1 MNKTNAFLAVA
12 AVLVVAAGLSFSQFS
27 TGQAVLSERVR
38 RAAIDER
45 IDEQAKTRL
54 PETHLVT
61 MPYAARIEQ
70 IKLDEGDRVEK
81 GQVVCQVVPRD
92 LDLQVRQAQA
102 AYDRL
107 EAAFAENADTSVE
120 DTTYK
125 QALSFVTSMNATVA
139 AARERVKSGKAK
151 LDYAQSN
158 YERIKSLRPSGA
170 KSLDDEERALL
181 LRIESE
187 VSYRQD
193 QLILAAIEATQ
204 TATGLMP
211 TMVMQYISRKGLTG
225 EVWKKQQAEALAAL
239 EQAKT
244 DRERGTMTSP
254 VDGVVLERYDSN
266 ERYVAAGTVL
276 LRIGE
281 LDRLEVESEVLTQ
294 DVGNVKPGDHAE
306 VYGPAIGDKPAAA
319 TVDRIFPAGF
329 TKVSSLGVEQQRVM
343 VILKFTSQ
351 ELQRLRDERHLGVE
365 YRVRVRIFT
374 AKKDEALVV
383 PRSALF
389 RGPSGEWQVFA
400 IRNGKAA
407 LQTVEIGLLNDEL
420 AEVTKGV
427 DEDEEVILA
436 PESSIADGTSV
447 SGTPR
452 E

>member
-1 MNKTNAFLAVA
+1 MNKTKLFVA
-12 AVLVVAAGLSFSQFS
+12 AALVLVVAVGLSVSRFS
-27 TGQAVLSERVR
+27 TGQAVMSERVR
-38 RAAIDER
+38 RATIDER

-54 PETHLVT
+54 PETQLVT
-61 MPYAARIEQ
+61 MPYAARIEP
-70 IKLDEGDRVEK
+70 IKLHEGERVDA
-81 GQVVCQVVPRD
+81 GQVVAQIVPRD
-92 LDLQVRQAQA
+92 LDLRVRQAQA
-102 AYDRL
+102 AFDRL

-120 DTTYK
+120 DTSYK
-125 QALSFVTSMNATVA
+125 QALAFVSSMNATVA
-139 AARERVKSGKAK
+139 SARERVKSGKAK
-151 LDYAQSN
+151 LDYAESN

-187 VSYRQD
+187 VAYRQD

-204 TATGLMP
+204 TATALMP
-211 TMVMQYISRKGLTG
+211 TMVMQYIGRKDLTG

-254 VDGVVLERYDSN
+254 VAGVVLERYDSN

-281 LDRLEVESEVLTQ
+281 LDRLEIESEVLTQ
-294 DVGNVKPGDHAE
+294 DVGNVKPGDAAE
-306 VYGPAIGDKPAAA
+306 VYGPAIGAKPALAA
-319 TVDRIFPAGF
+319 VDRIFPAGF

-351 ELQRLRDERHLGVE
+351 ELQRLRDERRLGVE

-374 AKKDEALVV
+374 AKKNDALVV

-400 IRNGKAA
+400 IRAGKAA
-407 LQTVEIGLLNDEL
+407 LQTVEIGLMNDEL

-427 DEDEEVILA
+427 EEDEEVILA
-436 PESSIADGTSV
+436 PESAIVDGTRVDS
-447 SGTPR
+447 TRR

>member
-1 MNKTNAFLAVA
+1 MSKPKLLFAVA
-12 AVLVVAAGLSFSQFS
+12 AIVIVAAVFALGQLSP
-27 TGQAVLSERVR
+27 GQGVESALVR
-38 RAAIDER
+38 RTSIKEL

-61 MPYAARIEQ
+61 MPYAARIEP
-70 IKLDEGDRVEK
+70 IALDEGAPVKK
-81 GQVVCQVVPRD
+81 GQVVAQIVQRD
-92 LDLQVRQAQA
+92 LDLQVRQAEA
-102 AYDRL
+102 AYQRL
-107 EAAFAENADTSVE
+107 EAAYEENADTSVE
-120 DTTYK
+120 DTSYK
-125 QALSFVTSMNATVA
+125 QALAFVTSMAATVA
-139 AARERVKSGKAK
+139 SAKERVKAGKAK
-151 LDYAQSN
+151 LDYAESN

-181 LRIESE
+181 LRIEAE

-211 TMVMQYISRKGLTG
+211 TMVMQYIGRKSLTG
-225 EVWKKQQAEALAAL
+225 EVWKKQQGEALAQL

-294 DVGNVKPGDHAE
+294 DVGNVKPGDSAE
-306 VYGPAIGDKPAAA
+306 VYGPAIGAKPAIA
-319 TVDRIFPAGF
+319 TVDRIYPAGF

-343 VILKFTSQ
+343 VILRFTPE
-351 ELQRLRDERHLGVE
+351 ELERLRTERRMGVE
-365 YRVRVRIFT
+365 YRVRVRITT
-374 AKKDEALVV
+374 AQKDNALVV

-389 RGPSGEWQVFA
+389 RGPGGVWQVFA
-400 IRNGKAA
+400 VRDGVAK
-407 LQTVEIGLLNDEL
+407 LLDVQVGLLNDEHAEITSGL
-420 AEVTKGV
+420 AEG
-427 DEDEEVILA
+427 EEVILA
-436 PESSIADGTSV
+436 PESTVADGV
-447 SGTPR
+447 KVKGTRR

>member
-1 MNKTNAFLAVA
+1 MSKPKLLLIVA
-12 AVLVVAAGLSFSQFS
+12 GVLVVAAGLSFSQW
-27 TGQAVLSERVR
+27 TGGQSVESALVR
-38 RAAIDER
+38 RGEIFEL

-54 PETHLVT
+54 PETQLVT
-61 MPYAARIEQ
+61 MPYAARIEP
-70 IKLDEGDRVEK
+70 IALDEGAPVAKD
-81 GQVVCQVVPRD
+81 QVVAQIVQRD
-92 LDLQVRQAQA
+92 LDLQVNQAQA
-102 AYDRL
+102 AYERL
-107 EAAFAENADTSVE
+107 EAAYAENADTSVE
-120 DTTYK
+120 DTSYQ

-151 LDYAQSN
+151 LDYAEGN

-181 LRIESE
+181 LKIEAE

-239 EQAKT
+239 EQAKV
-244 DRERGTMTSP
+244 DRQRGTMTSP

-294 DVGNVKPGDHAE
+294 DVGNVKPGDTAE
-306 VYGPAIGDKPAAA
+306 VYGPAIGEQPAIA

-329 TKVSSLGVEQQRVM
+329 TKISSLGVEQQRVK
-343 VILKFTSQ
+343 VVLKFTSQ
-351 ELQRLRDERHLGVE
+351 ELQRLREQRRMGVE
-365 YRVRVRIFT
+365 YRVRVRIIT
-374 AKKDEALVV
+374 AKKDDALIV

-389 RGPSGEWQVFA
+389 RGRSGEWQVFA
-400 IRNGKAA
+400 IRGGAA
-407 LQTVEIGLLNDEL
+407 KLETVQVGLLNDEF
-420 AEVTKGV
+420 AEVVEGLS
-427 DEDEEVILA
+427 DDDEVILA
-436 PESSIADGTSV
+436 PESSVVDGTRV
-447 SGTPR
+447 KGTRR